1 MAVTSLAVKKDL
13 LQGTSFG
20 ARTAEEE
27 ADVLANY
34 FVQTDQWKR
43 MLRGEIDV
51 VYGAKG
57 TGKSAIYTLLEKSA
71 DTVLFNNNILTA
83 TAENPRGATVFRNI
97 VAAPPAS
104 EREFISLWKTYIV
117 SVIGRRLQEYK
128 IDNSDASEV
137 IRELTEHG
145 LLPVGGGLPALFRAA
160 RNFVARFI
168 LREPTSVT
176 YGLSVDQATGMML
189 PTRTAE
195 YNVATPVAQHELMS
209 PDELLE
215 KADTALAREGFKL
228 WVLFDRLDVAF
239 EESRDLEKNAL
250 RALFRVYNDLR
261 GLGNISLKIF
271 VRDDIWR
278 RITEDGFAEASHITR
293 TVTIRWDNP
302 SLMNLAVRRLLNNPC
317 IVSELGAE
325 VEAIMA
331 DIEQQKKVF
340 YQFFP
345 RQIDIGPNKSETFEW
360 LLGRTKDGTGVNT
373 PRELIHFLSELR
385 DEQIRRLERGE
396 SVPNDELLFDRSIFK
411 TALKA
416 VSEVRLT
423 QTLLAEY
430 AELKPYVMA
439 MNGEKAS
446 HTPSTL
452 ARIWNVETSPA
463 REKADALAKVG
474 FFELRGDKQSP
485 QYWVP
490 FLYRDALSIV
500 QGSAD

>member
-1 MAVTSLAVKKDL
+1 MVTTSLALKKDL
-13 LQGTSFG
+13 LECTTFG

-27 ADVLANY
+27 ADALANY

-57 TGKSAIYTLLEKSA
+57 SGKSAIYTLLEKSA

-97 VAAPPAS
+97 VAAPPVS

-117 SVIGRRLQEYK
+117 SVIGRRLQELN
-128 IDNSDASEV
+128 INNSEAKDV
-137 IRELTEHG
+137 IRELTEHD
-145 LLPVGGGLPALFRAA
+145 LLPVGGGLSTLLRAA
-160 RNFVARFI
+160 RKFVERFF
-168 LREPTSVT
+168 REPTSVT
-176 YGLSVDQATGMML
+176 YGLSYDPMTNMPSA
-189 PTRTAE
+189 TRTAE
-195 YNVATPVAQHELMS
+195 FNIENPLKHRDLMS

-215 KADTALAREGFKL
+215 KANAALSREGFKL

-239 EESRDLEKNAL
+239 EESRVLEKNAL
-250 RALFRVYNDLR
+250 RSLFRVYNDLR
-261 GLGNISLKIF
+261 GLTNISLKIF

-302 SLMNLAVRRLLNNPC
+302 SLMNLAVRRLLNNQR
-317 IVSELGAE
+317 IVSELGVD
-325 VEAIMA
+325 VESIMA
-331 DIEQQKKVF
+331 DIEKQKKTF

-396 SVPNDELLFDRSIFK
+396 SVPMDDLLFDRSIFK

-430 AELKPYVMA
+430 PELKPFVTV

-446 HTPSTL
+446 HTPETL
-452 ARIWNVETSPA
+452 ARIWSIDSSLA
-463 REKADALAKVG
+463 RERADSLAKVG
-474 FFELRGDKQSP
+474 FFEFRGDKQSP

-500 QGSAD
+500 QGSAE